1 MKRYSTSGIGS
12 MVMRVFLSLLFFS
25 GTVLKTAES
34 RESESFYI
42 AKNIELLGEVYRDVS
57 ENYVDSIDTAEF
69 MYAGIDGMLET
80 LDPYTV
86 FLDEKESDELGE
98 LTSGHYAGIG
108 VRISEIAGEVYV
120 LSVFDGSPAA
130 KAGLR
135 VGDRIEKVD
144 RHIVKGKDLDEVK
157 SFIKGPAGSEVV
169 LTVERYGKKSRLRAR
184 ITRREVRV
192 NSIRYSGLLGEIGY
206 FVMDSFGNRSPDE
219 LKRAINELDAASRI
233 RKRPMAGVILDLRNN
248 PGGLL
253 EAAVDVSGLFV
264 GKGSQVVSTMGRDP
278 ESRISYKTKHAP
290 VVEKLPLAI
299 LINKNSAS
307 AAEIVAGA
315 IQELDRGVIV
325 GDRSF
330 GKGLVQSVITLPYD
344 SKLKMT
350 TSRYYTP
357 SGRLIQKEHDW
368 TGGPRKVL
376 EREEKQADGM
386 VFYTRNKR
394 KVYGGGGILPDIR
407 LDGYIPGSYEASL
420 HKDGMLFRFANTYRA
435 SHDRIPPAGIDR
447 KSLMRDFAGFL
458 ERESFIYKSEPE
470 ELLEEVR
477 QSLAG
482 NHKEAHPEVD
492 SLVTS
497 LGKELKLL
505 AGKQK
510 SSESKQVALA
520 LEQEVLRH
528 YDEDAALRSRIEDDP
543 VVKKA
548 LEVLQDPG
556 RYSTLLSP

>member
-1 MKRYSTSGIGS
+1 MKRYLTSGIGN
-12 MVMRVFLSLLFFS
+12 MMTRVFLSLLFFS

-42 AKNIELLGEVYRDVS
+42 AKNIELLGEVYRGVS

-98 LTSGHYAGIG
+98 LTSGQYAGIG
-108 VRISEIAGEVYV
+108 IRISEIAGGVYV

-135 VGDRIEKVD
+135 VGDRIDKVD

-157 SFIKGPAGSEVV
+157 TFIKGPAGSEVV
-169 LTVERYGKKSRLRAR
+169 LTVERYGKKRRLRAR
-184 ITRREVRV
+184 ITRQEVRV
-192 NSIRYSGLLGEIGY
+192 NSIRYAGLLGDIGY
-206 FVMDSFGNRSPDE
+206 FEMDSFGSRSPEE
-219 LKRAINELDAASRI
+219 LSRAINELDAESRI
-233 RKRPMAGVILDLRNN
+233 GKRPMTGLILDLRNN

-253 EAAVDVSGLFV
+253 DAAVDVSGIFV
-264 GKGSQVVSTMGRDP
+264 GINSQVVSTMGRDP
-278 ESRISYKTKHAP
+278 ESRISYKTKHPP
-290 VVEKLPLAI
+290 VVEKRPLAI

-350 TSRYYTP
+350 TSKYYTP

-376 EREEKQADGM
+376 EREEKPADGI

-407 LDGYIPGSYEASL
+407 LDGYIPGSYEAAL
-420 HKDGMLFRFANTYRA
+420 RKEGMLFRFANIYRA

-447 KSLMRDFAGFL
+447 KALMRDFAGFL
-458 ERESFIYKSEPE
+458 DRKEFIYKSEPE
-470 ELLEEVR
+470 ELLEEVK
-477 QSLAG
+477 QSLDES
-482 NHKEAHPEVD
+482 HKEAHPGID

-497 LGKELKLL
+497 LEKEMKLL
-505 AGKQK
+505 AGEQK
-510 SSESKQVALA
+510 SSESTQVSLA
-520 LEQEVLRH
+520 LEREILRH
-528 YDEDAALRSRIEDDP
+528 YDEDAALRSRIEGDP

-548 LEVLQDPG
+548 LEVLQDQG
-556 RYSTLLSP
+556 AYSKLLSP

>member
-12 MVMRVFLSLLFFS
+12 MVMRVFVSLLFFS

-34 RESESFYI
+34 RESDSFYI
-42 AKNIELLGEVYRDVS
+42 VKNIELLGEVYRDVS

-108 VRISEIAGEVYV
+108 VRISEIAGAVYV

-157 SFIKGPAGSEVV
+157 TFIKGPAGSEVV
-169 LTVERYGKKSRLRAR
+169 LTVERYGKKSRVRAR

-206 FVMDSFGNRSPDE
+206 LVMDSFGNRSPDE

-233 RKRPMAGVILDLRNN
+233 TKRPMAGVILDLRNN

-264 GKGSQVVSTMGRDP
+264 SKGSQVVSTMGRDP

-290 VVEKLPLAI
+290 VVEKRPLAI

-325 GDRSF
+325 GNRSF

-350 TSRYYTP
+350 TSKYYTP
-357 SGRLIQKEHDW
+357 SGRLIQQEHDW

-376 EREEKQADGM
+376 EREEKPADGM

-407 LDGYIPGSYEASL
+407 LDGDIPGSYEAAL
-420 HKDGMLFRFANTYRA
+420 RKDGMLFRFANTYRA
-435 SHDRIPPAGIDR
+435 SHDRIPQAGIDR

-477 QSLAG
+477 KSLAG
-482 NHKEAHPEVD
+482 NHKEAHPGID
-492 SLVTS
+492 SLVAS
-497 LGKELKLL
+497 LEKELKLL

-520 LEQEVLRH
+520 LEQEILRH
-528 YDEDAALRSRIEDDP
+528 YDEEAALRSRIEDDP